1 MRGTVKPDRTIMTP
15 TTEPIAQSASDQ
27 TASLHAEPTIED
39 SVVAKDVTRY
49 VVVEIN
55 KNKYGIST
63 DATVELMD
71 SGSVQI
77 TRVSHA
83 PGYVKGVIN
92 HRGTIIPAIDTRS
105 LLHFKSIEAEIQELE
120 DMLAQREKEHIE
132 WLTELKLCVETGE
145 PFTKALDPN
154 KCAFGK
160 WYNNLLATPALL
172 ESLTKGDSAHKAII
186 DQFDAPHK
194 RIHGIAKRVLELAEN
209 DKAAKAKQ
217 LIDEARSSDL
227 AKLQQLFSTLIEAVR
242 GTNTSMMIISEHEG
256 KKIGLIVDEV
266 HSVFDCPDDGL
277 DPLPDS
283 SENAEFLK
291 GLVHQPD
298 GSYIL
303 IADIEYI
310 YEQTCPD

>member
-1 MRGTVKPDRTIMTP
+1 MTP
-15 TTEPIAQSASDQ
+15 ATESIESPVS
-27 TASLHAEPTIED
+27 SLNLDTDAETSID
-39 SVVAKDVTRY
+39 NSVVAEDVTRY

-71 SGSVQI
+71 SDSAQI

-83 PGYVKGVIN
+83 PNYVKGVIN
-92 HRGTIIPAIDTRS
+92 HRGTIIPAIDTR
-105 LLHFKSIEAEIQELE
+105 LLLSFRSHEEEIDELE
-120 DMLAQREKEHIE
+120 QMLADREKDHVE
-132 WLTELKLCVETGE
+132 WLRELKACAETGD
-145 PFTKALDPN
+145 PFTKATDPT

-160 WYNNLLATPALL
+160 WYDNLRANTALL
-172 ESLTKGDSAHKAII
+172 EAITKGDVALKAII
-186 DQFDAPHK
+186 DQFNDPHK
-194 RIHGIAKRVLELAEN
+194 RIHGIAERVLELAS
-209 DKAAKAKQ
+209 KGQGKIAKQ
-217 LIDEARSSDL
+217 IIDDAWNNELAHMRKLFKNLIDS
-227 AKLQQLFSTLIEAVR
+227 VR
-242 GTNTSMMIISEHEG
+242 AAHTSMMIISEHEG

-266 HSVFDCPDDGL
+266 HSVFDCPNDGI

-283 SENAEFLK
+283 TENAEFLR

-310 YEQTCPD
+310 YEQTCPE